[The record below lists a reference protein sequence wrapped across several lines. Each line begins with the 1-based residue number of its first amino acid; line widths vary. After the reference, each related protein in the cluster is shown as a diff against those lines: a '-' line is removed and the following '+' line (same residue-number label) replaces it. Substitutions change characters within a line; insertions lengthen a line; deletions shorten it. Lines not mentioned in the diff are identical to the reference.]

1 MVDIWKA
8 SSHDDEVGTLGP
20 LSVGV
25 VIFYP
30 RCPASHLFPRVLIC
44 METFSES
51 LQNMIQLGT
60 VEMFMYPA
68 NQYNPYGIVR
78 RAADMPLLQP
88 FLIFKSNL
96 HTQCIF

>member
-30 RCPASHLFPRVLIC
+30 RCPASHLFPRVLMHGNI
-44 METFSES
+44 
-51 LQNMIQLGT
+51 
-60 VEMFMYPA
+60 
-68 NQYNPYGIVR
+68 
-78 RAADMPLLQP
+78 
-88 FLIFKSNL
+88 
-96 HTQCIF
+96 